1 MHLMT
6 PQRRSVRLN
15 NLQELFRGRKAG
27 YTARQLADL
36 TGVSVRSIQR
46 DLLVLQTESQV
57 PLSEDHGRYF
67 LAVEQRL
74 SPMSLT
80 LQEARALL
88 LAPRLFLRY
97 RDENDP
103 YAASALRQL
112 AEVMPGPVREQVRE
126 AAEAVSRRP
135 LDTEFSRNLSVVT
148 DAWARRRV
156 LRLSY
161 RSAGRQRPREV
172 IVDPYFL
179 EPSAAGFATYL
190 IGYSH
195 THGAMRTFKV
205 ERIVSAERLPQGFEL
220 PPDLHVDS
228 LLASA
233 WGIIWGEG
241 HTVKLRFAPTAT
253 WRAKESRWHPT
264 QSIEDLPDGG
274 CLMTLTVASLM
285 EVGRWVRGWGDAVE
299 VLEPE
304 ELRDEL
310 RREAVRLARAY
321 ARHAKLPARRP
332 QKKRKRPV
340 ETDGRLPLRVS

>member
-1 MHLMT
+1 MT

-57 PLSEDHGRYF
+57 PLSEDRGRYF
-67 LAVEQRL
+67 LAVEERL
-74 SPMSLT
+74 SPLRIT

-88 LAPRLFLRY
+88 LATRLFLRY
-97 RDENDP
+97 SDEGDP
-103 YAASALRQL
+103 YAATALRQL
-112 AEVMPGPVREQVRE
+112 AEIMPGPVREQVRE
-126 AAEAVSRRP
+126 AADAVSRRP
-135 LDTEFSRNLSVVT
+135 LDAEFSRNLSVVT
-148 DAWARRRV
+148 DAWARRRS

-172 IVDPYFL
+172 VVDPYFL

-190 IGYSH
+190 IGHSH
-195 THGAMRTFKV
+195 THGGMRTFKV

-220 PPDLHVDS
+220 PPDLRVDS

-241 HTVKLRFAPTAT
+241 HDVKLRFSPEVA
-253 WRAKESRWHPT
+253 WRARESRWHPT
-264 QSIEDLPDGG
+264 QALEDLPDGG
-274 CLMTLTVASLM
+274 CILTLTVASLM
-285 EVGRWVRGWGDAVE
+285 EVGRWVRGWGDGVE
-299 VLEPE
+299 VLAPA

-310 RREAVRLARAY
+310 RRESVRLARLY
-321 ARHAKLPARRP
+321 SRPAKAPPRR
-332 QKKRKRPV
+332 RVASRS
-340 ETDGRLPLRVS
+340 TATSDGRVPPVRLVT

>member
-1 MHLMT
+1 MHRMT

-15 NLQELFRGRKAG
+15 RLQELFRSRRAG
-27 YTARQLADL
+27 YTPHELARL

-46 DLLVLQTESQV
+46 DLLVLQTESHV
-57 PLSEDHGRYF
+57 PLGEDHGRYF
-67 LAVEQRL
+67 LAVDDRL
-74 SPMSLT
+74 SPMRLS

-88 LAPRLFLRY
+88 LATRLFLRY
-97 RDENDP
+97 SDEGDP

-112 AEVMPGPVREQVRE
+112 AEVMPGEVREQVRQ
-126 AAEAVSRRP
+126 AAEAVSERP
-135 LDTEFSRNLSVVT
+135 LDADFSRNLTVVT
-148 DAWARRRV
+148 EAWARRRS
-156 LRLSY
+156 LKLSY

-190 IGYSH
+190 IGHSR
-195 THGAMRTFKV
+195 THGGMRTFKV
-205 ERIVSAERLPQGFEL
+205 ERIVSAEMLPQAFDL
-220 PPDLHVDS
+220 PPDLTVDT

-241 HTVKLRFAPTAT
+241 HTVKLRFSPSSA

-264 QSIEDLPDGG
+264 QTVEDLPDGG

-299 VLEPE
+299 VLAPE

-310 RREAVRLARAY
+310 KREAVRLARAY
-321 ARHAKLPARRP
+321 ARPARLPARRT
-332 QKKRKRPV
+332 QKKVKAAPV
-340 ETDGRLPLRVS
+340 PPGRVRLGVG